1 MAAVYSPKLLKAR
14 IEAIELPSKEKILPQ
29 AVCEKQIKTR
39 RFAMP
44 IYIEKFA
51 TAAVA
56 VALAV
61 FIGLQGIWLLNS
73 KKDTRLLICADDN
86 YNEGYLGDNWHLAI
100 TPDEEPVEKYLS
112 NELSEKL
119 QEYSGQDVLFRVIA
133 TRFEKDVTESQ
144 MSEFFNEIGA
154 KNITN
159 TIAESDII
167 KRDDCDEIIMEVTAE
182 MIGKIAAKKQ
192 CLLILAPPKRVE
204 GYNKKITDTLTERIS
219 KMDDKQIIEVAVV
232 LTIDVKNN
240 YAYKQAINANPQYN
254 SEYIKSLDSFEYMEE
269 YINSFGEKMYT
280 TKSYDNAVR
289 LLVESVIKRNGL
301 NNKVVDYKKLPQ
313 NGCTEVKISYY
324 SKNKANKGFKDA
336 LEYTIAGF
344 NAVLTKSEILAL
356 TKDADVKAI
365 YAAESRSNF
374 TKDIWIT
381 PVYSQ

>member
-44 IYIEKFA
+44 IYIKKFA

-56 VALAV
+56 VVLAV
-61 FIGLQGIWLLNS
+61 FISLQGIWMLNS
-73 KKDTRLLICADDN
+73 KKDNRLLICDYDN
-86 YNEGYLGDNWHLAI
+86 YNESFFGDNWIHSMESG
-100 TPDEEPVEKYLS
+100 DEPTVNYIS
-112 NELSEKL
+112 NNLSEKL
-119 QEYSGQDVLFRVIA
+119 REYEGQDVLFRVRVGA
-133 TRFEKDVTESQ
+133 LKYGDSLSGL
-144 MSEFFNEIGA
+144 MDFFNEIGA
-154 KNITN
+154 KNITR
-159 TIAESDII
+159 ASDESDIV
-167 KRDDCDEIIMEVTAE
+167 DGDLENDVIMEVTAE
-182 MIGKIAAKKQ
+182 MIRKIADKKQ
-192 CLLILAPPKRVE
+192 CRLSLAPVKRVE

-219 KMDDKQIIEVAVV
+219 KMDDKQTIEVAVV

-313 NGCTEVKISYY
+313 NV
-324 SKNKANKGFKDA
+324 
-336 LEYTIAGF
+336 
-344 NAVLTKSEILAL
+344 
-356 TKDADVKAI
+356 
-365 YAAESRSNF
+365 
-374 TKDIWIT
+374 
-381 PVYSQ
+381 